1 MTTLGIDASALL
13 KPNPTGVENYAR
25 FLLAS
30 MMAEPL
36 AEGERVLLYAR
47 GEQPDGFMLPNG
59 WEWKSLPFSMS
70 KGWTHFRL
78 SRELHEHS
86 PDVFFSPAH
95 EIPFATGTSKVVTTI
110 HDVAFAVHPKLYSR
124 LQNIRQRL
132 AVRYAVSKAS
142 RIIAVSEVTKSD
154 LAEYFK
160 ASAEKISVIHHAPTM
175 TEKPTSEIIEA
186 VLAKHHL
193 EREKYFFYLG
203 RIEDKKNV
211 RVIVEAFNLYKLY
224 KMTSVKL
231 ILAGGLSYGGA
242 AIKTLA
248 ESSNASKD
256 IVFLGYVDDADA
268 PGLYAGALAFV
279 FPSVAEGFGLPVLEA
294 MSMGTPVLLSDIPV
308 FHEVAG
314 SAAIYVS
321 SSDAR
326 AFAEK
331 MKELAESAE
340 LRLSLR
346 DRGLAQAEKYT
357 WTETAKKTWIA
368 LRSV

>member
-1 MTTLGIDASALL
+1 MIIGIDASALL

-36 AEGERVLLYAR
+36 FEGERVLLYAR
-47 GEQPDGFMLPNG
+47 DEKPSGLMLPSG
-59 WEWKSLPFSMS
+59 WEWRSLPFSMS

-95 EIPFATGTSKVVTTI
+95 EIPLATGTSKVVTTI
-110 HDVAFAVHPKLYSR
+110 HDVVFAVHPKLYSR
-124 LQNIRQRL
+124 LQNMRQRF

-142 RIIAVSEVTKSD
+142 RIIAVSEATKGD
-154 LAEYFK
+154 LVDYFK
-160 ASAEKISVIHHAPTM
+160 ASADKISVVHHAPTM
-175 TEKPTSEIIEA
+175 TEKPASEMIEA
-186 VLAKHHL
+186 VLAKYHL
-193 EREKYFFYLG
+193 ERGKYFFYLG

-224 KMTSVKL
+224 KMTDVKL
-231 ILAGGLSYGGA
+231 VLAGSMGYGGEE
-242 AIKTLA
+242 IKLLA
-248 ESSNASKD
+248 EGSNASKD
-256 IVFLGYVDDADA
+256 IVFLGYTQNADV
-268 PGLYAGALAFV
+268 PSLYAGALAFV

-294 MSMGTPVLLSDIPV
+294 MSMGTPVLLSDITV

-314 SAAIYVS
+314 SAALYAS

-357 WTETAKKTWIA
+357 WVETAKKTWEA